1 MAGILTLASLAQ
13 DDELGRKVRGEIVV
27 NISIRSIT
35 SLLWGIPRVA
45 CRPALNDEVKVR
57 LRVIFYV
64 YFVFSLHKKR
74 EETCF
79 VSLDRDETHFERV
92 S

>member
-35 SLLWGIPRVA
+35 SLPWGIPRVA
-45 CRPALNDEVKVR
+45 CRPALNDEVIVR

-64 YFVFSLHKKR
+64 YFAFSLHKKKR
-74 EETCF
+74 RNLFCKPG
-79 VSLDRDETHFERV
+79 S
-92 S
+92 